1 MNNYFCC
8 YKCRSDLVFKDNSFD
23 CIKCNLQYKSNNGIF
38 DLRNIDSQDTKGF
51 SIKKDF
57 VISNI
62 ISKYFD
68 NFKYFNGI
76 LKFYEKVSS
85 FDDND
90 LSDNAKLN
98 EITYELQKFDNPQT
112 EDQIIHGHDIL
123 NKVNLYREEFN
134 FPDFKKNVC
143 LENGAGHGLFIDGF
157 SKNFEKVIVID
168 FSLSYLLICK
178 KLCEER
184 KINNV
189 ILICA
194 SVEDLP
200 IKSNLIDFIHSNNV
214 IEHVTNQNF
223 MIKEIS
229 RVLSNKGLL
238 FLLSPNKNSAYFEPH
253 YGLPF
258 YGFFP
263 LKFRYWYIY
272 KTRKIDCRDVS
283 LLNLKELKNIF
294 YKNFDGDSRLTF
306 LPSKLKKTAQT
317 SLIRKI
323 IVFLISNRI
332 LGSIFSF
339 LINKLFIG
347 IVPYHVII
355 AKKND

>member
-23 CIKCNLQYKSNNGIF
+23 CIKCNLQYKSNHGIF
-38 DLRNIDSQDTKGF
+38 DLRNIDTQDTKGF

-76 LKFYEKVSS
+76 LKFYEKVSLL
-85 FDDND
+85 DDNVLND
-90 LSDNAKLN
+90 DSKLN

-112 EDQIIHGHDIL
+112 ADQIIHGYDIL

-157 SKNFEKVIVID
+157 SKNFKKVIVID

-194 SVEDLP
+194 SVEELP
-200 IKSNLIDFIHSNNV
+200 IKSNVIDFIHSNNV
-214 IEHVTNQNF
+214 IEHVTNQDF

-258 YGFFP
+258 YGFIP

-317 SLIRKI
+317 SIIRKI
-323 IVFLISNRI
+323 IVFLISNKI

-347 IVPYHVII
+347 IMPYHVII
-355 AKKND
+355 AKKNG

>member
-1 MNNYFCC
+1 MNNYFYCF
-8 YKCRSDLVFKDNSFD
+8 KCRSDLFFKNNNFECINCNS
-23 CIKCNLQYKSNNGIF
+23 QYKSDYGIF

-51 SIKKDF
+51 SIKKDLY
-57 VISNI
+57 ISSI
-62 ISKYFD
+62 LSKYFD

-85 FDDND
+85 
-90 LSDNAKLN
+90 LSDKDIKDNIKL
-98 EITYELQKFDNPQT
+98 IKIISDLKKFDNPQT
-112 EDQIIHGHDIL
+112 EDQIIHGHDVL
-123 NKVNLYREEFN
+123 KKVDLYREEFN
-134 FPDFKKNVC
+134 FIDFKKKVC

-189 ILICA
+189 TLICA
-194 SVEDLP
+194 SVEELP
-200 IKSNLIDFIHSNNV
+200 IKTNVVDFIHSNNV
-214 IEHVTNQNF
+214 IEHVTNQGS
-223 MIKEIS
+223 MIREIS
-229 RVLSNKGLL
+229 RVLSNQGLL

-283 LLNLKELKNIF
+283 LLSLKELKNIF
-294 YKNFDGDSRLTF
+294 YKNFKGNSKLTF

-317 SLIRKI
+317 SFIRKI
-323 IVFLISNRI
+323 IVFLISNRVF
-332 LGSIFSF
+332 GSIFLF
-339 LINKLFIG
+339 IFNKLLIG
-347 IVPYHVII
+347 IMPYHVII
-355 AKKND
+355 AKKDE